1 MWAVP
6 LLGEARCASQRRERS
21 ARNSR
26 NEAHEKYGQ
35 YKIFFFVHLF
45 LFIFI
50 IIITII
56 IIDSRVGFHRR
67 DGTAQSL
74 ISN

>member
-35 YKIFFFVHLF
+35 YKNFFVHLF

-74 ISN
+74 ISH

>member
-6 LLGEARCASQRRERS
+6 LLGEARCASQRREHS

-35 YKIFFFVHLF
+35 NKIFFGHLF

-56 IIDSRVGFHRR
+56 IIDESDFTEGIGLLRV
-67 DGTAQSL
+67 
-74 ISN
+74 